1 MTANE
6 KAARE
11 LLRVCQDRFTNHKV
25 IMGPSRTVI
34 KILANDTICAWIDVE
49 TKGGGAHIDYLEVGT
64 ILRAYATNIQESE
77 Q

>member
-25 IMGPSRTVI
+25 VMGPSRTVI
-34 KILANDTICAWIDVE
+34 KILDGDTICAWIDVE
-49 TKGGGAHIDYLEVGT
+49 TKDGGAHIDHLEVGM
-64 ILRAYATNIQESE
+64 ILRSYATNPQETT
-77 Q
+77 